1 MYLPQSYLNHFIHV
15 PTSIIHVPTS
25 IIPQSLHTRTYLN
38 HTCTYLNNTCT
49 YFNHYMY
56 LLQSLHV
63 PTSIITC
70 TYFNHTLTYS
80 HIIMPIPSSVSYMH
94 SYDLTLPLQCQMRNN
109 HAPSCMKY
117 VWNEHL
123 LQDLRGHVNERWI
136 LHITHGFIGQYS
148 ILDCV
153 LQWEGGGG

>member
-1 MYLPQSYLNHFIHV
+1 MYLPQSYMYLHLNHTCTYFNYIC
-15 PTSIIHVPTS
+15 
-25 IIPQSLHTRTYLN
+25 TYLN
-38 HTCTYLNNTCT
+38 HTCTY
-49 YFNHYMY
+49 FNH
-56 LLQSLHV
+56 
-63 PTSIITC
+63 P
-70 TYFNHTLTYS
+70 LTYS

-136 LHITHGFIGQYS
+136 LHITRGFIGQYS
-148 ILDCV
+148 ILGCV
-153 LQWEGGGG
+153 LQLEGGWGRGGNYTLVMM